1 MAILSVHRLSKYF
14 GERCLFDKLSFE
26 VGEHDRIGLVGSN
39 GSGKTTLFRMLI
51 GNESVDSGDVLLS
64 KHVKLG
70 YLEQH
75 TLQDEAITVW
85 EAVERVFE
93 PLRKMEAELAEINDR
108 LSAVTD
114 APAEWLERQ
123 HRLQET
129 FEAEGGLY
137 YKSRVSS
144 TLIGLGF
151 TAEQFTQP
159 VSTLSGGQRSKIAM
173 GCLLLSKA
181 DLLLLDEPT
190 NHLDIPSVEWLEG
203 FLRSYTGA
211 AIIISH
217 DRYFLDRVTN
227 RTIEITQGTV
237 YATNGN
243 YTAHKEKRERDKE
256 IALHHH
262 KTMERRIKKLEDNIA
277 LLKRWN
283 REKSIRAAESREKR
297 LDRLKEQQVQI
308 EQDEHTVRFGFTVS
322 AVSGNDVLDAEQL
335 AMQFAK
341 PLFRD
346 VSFQLHRGER
356 VVLIG
361 PNGCGKTTLLRLI
374 MGEMT
379 PQQGFLRLGAKV
391 SIGYYDQIQSR
402 LSYEKTAIDQL
413 WDDYPHL
420 TQTEIRNAL
429 AAFLFYGDEV
439 FKPISALS
447 GGERARLLLLRLM
460 LAHDNLLLL
469 DEPTNHLDI
478 ASREALEAALD
489 GYDGTLL
496 IVSHDRYFINRM
508 ATRIL
513 HMTPD
518 GCESILGNYDN
529 FVERSAENVRALSTQ
544 ATEKAPKENA
554 YKARKELESQKR
566 KLTTQITR
574 CEQEIHTCEQAIAN
588 TEQELEKPEN
598 AADYETVA
606 RLSAE
611 LNALNQQLDALFAR
625 WEEAQTALENLS

>member
-1 MAILSVHRLSKYF
+1 MALLSVHRLSKYF

-51 GNESVDSGDVLLS
+51 GDETADSGDILLS
-64 KHVKLG
+64 KHTKLG

-75 TLQDEAITVW
+75 TLQDETITVR

-93 PLRKMEAELAEINDR
+93 PLRRMETELSAINEQLSAMSEPSAELI
-108 LSAVTD
+108 
-114 APAEWLERQ
+114 ERQ
-123 HRLQET
+123 HALQET

-151 TAEQFTQP
+151 TEEQFTQP

-211 AIIISH
+211 AIVISH

-227 RTIEITQGTV
+227 RTIEITQGRV

-243 YTAHKEKRERDKE
+243 YSAHKEKRERDQE
-256 IALHHH
+256 ILQHHH
-262 KTMERRIKKLEDNIA
+262 KTMERQIKKLEDNIA

-297 LDRLKEQQVQI
+297 LERLKEQQVQL
-308 EQDEHTVRFGFTVS
+308 EQEEHTVRFGFT
-322 AVSGNDVLDAEQL
+322 AATVSGNEVLQAEEL
-335 AMQFAK
+335 SMRFAK
-341 PLFRD
+341 PLFEN
-346 VSFQLHRGER
+346 VSFQLRRGER
-356 VVLIG
+356 VFLIG
-361 PNGCGKTTLLRLI
+361 PNGCGKTTLLRMI
-374 MGEMT
+374 TGEVA
-379 PQQGFLRLGAKV
+379 PQHGFLRLGAKV
-391 SIGYYDQIQSR
+391 SIGYYDQIQSQ

-439 FKPISALS
+439 FKSVSALS

-478 ASREALEAALD
+478 ASREALEAALE
-489 GYDGTLL
+489 GYEGTLL

-513 HMTPD
+513 HMTPN
-518 GCESILGNYDN
+518 GCESIIGNYDSYA
-529 FVERSAENVRALSTQ
+529 ERRAAITEQLQSAQV
-544 ATEKAPKENA
+544 APKENA
-554 YKARKELESQKR
+554 YKLKKERESQKR
-566 KLTTQITR
+566 KLATQIR
-574 CEQEIHTCEQAIAN
+574 RLEEEIGACEQQIAD
-588 TEQELEKPEN
+588 TENQLQQPEV
-598 AADYETVA
+598 AADYEAVSC
-606 RLSAE
+606 LSDE
-611 LNALNQQLDALFAR
+611 LDQLNKKLEDLFER
-625 WEEAQTALENLS
+625 WESAQQEAENMT